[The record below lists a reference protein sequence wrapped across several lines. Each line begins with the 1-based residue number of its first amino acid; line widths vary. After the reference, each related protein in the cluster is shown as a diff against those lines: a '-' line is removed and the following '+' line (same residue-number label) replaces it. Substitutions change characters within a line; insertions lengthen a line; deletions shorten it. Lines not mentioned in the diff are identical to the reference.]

1 MAGISDNLEIF
12 RKLSKKHYADLVE
25 SLEGKYCWKCPMR
38 TNNSETFCREVDSW
52 VRLSIA
58 FEMGIQD
65 HLREMEIPS
74 GCLEVITAKFVEK
87 QISQGNASNKLQKLI
102 LIQMDKPMGFGIDGG
117 DYLLVQQGPKK
128 LRSGDKVLLPNS
140 CPLSNLWYTKSSA
153 DELPLKV
160 FLVSKVF
167 HKHGV
172 KYIQTSEGLEVPF
185 EYVYGFILKII
196 KEEDQIYTDLH
207 LNQALN

>member
-12 RKLSKKHYADLVE
+12 RRLSKKHYADLVE

-58 FEMGIQD
+58 FEMGIHD
-65 HLREMEIPS
+65 HLRDMEIPN

-87 QISQGNASNKLQKLI
+87 QINQGNASNKLQKLN
-102 LIQMDKPMGFGIDGG
+102 LIQMDKSMGFGIDSG
-117 DYLLVQQGPKK
+117 DYLLVQQSPKK

-140 CPLSNLWYTKSSA
+140 CPLSNLWYTKGCT

-160 FLVSKVF
+160 YLVTRVF
-167 HKHGV
+167 HKQGV
-172 KYIQTSEGLEVPF
+172 KYIQTSDGLEVPF

-196 KEEDQIYTDLH
+196 KVEDPIYTDLH